1 MSDVQFPA
9 AVQDGSGGFGIGATG
24 RCRQQQR
31 GDQSQCFAGQAHTI
45 IPSVSSRQSEQRF
58 RTAAEVM
65 FRNNILIIQQ
75 TFRYFQRKAVM
86 RKIFPIFFFTAAGQ
100 YAPWPQQCLRRCRK
114 RSGAESLRRWGQS
127 PHRGCLRRRLRRAA
141 GRKRPRSPCRRDSAS
156 KCRGNERRRKT
167 PHPFPEGHRR

>member
-86 RKIFPIFFFTAAGQ
+86 RKIFPIFFV
-100 YAPWPQQCLRRCRK
+100 YS
-114 RSGAESLRRWGQS
+114 SGAI
-127 PHRGCLRRRLRRAA
+127 
-141 GRKRPRSPCRRDSAS
+141 RSMASAVS
-156 KCRGNERRRKT
+156 SAVPKAVRRRKPSPLGPKPSPGVPT
-167 PHPFPEGHRR
+167 TAASSSSRSKKAQESMPPGQRIQM